1 MDATKDPDGPF
12 GIRDLIAFS
21 ASSVLARASASLR
34 SALMRCPDPVRR
46 PTPVLVRPLAH
57 LLAAPSILVALAS
70 TGGLETPASA
80 QQVVFD
86 AGSDN
91 GFFTPFNSSNAA
103 TVRYG
108 DSGWL
113 GPGPGAPGVVLGSIT
128 LRLAT
133 WGSALPGTTDVEFT
147 LNDGDPSGLVFGTGA
162 VLYATT
168 ITGVELPA
176 AAFPPDAAY
185 FELEIPLPNVATL
198 GGFNNVGWS
207 IRCRNFSYQGQF
219 GFQVS
224 TCGAQYVG
232 FYTNNASYFNGST
245 WSLFSFGQDP
255 CTQVANY
262 SVTIRSA
269 GCAADLDG
277 DGEVS
282 AKDLATLLASWGEIG
297 KDLPSDLDGDGVV
310 DALDLASLLGAWGA
324 CP

>member
-1 MDATKDPDGPF
+1 MRRF
-12 GIRDLIAFS
+12 
-21 ASSVLARASASLR
+21 R
-34 SALMRCPDPVRR
+34 SARIPARVP
-46 PTPVLVRPLAH
+46 
-57 LLAAPSILVALAS
+57 AAPCTIVALAAA
-70 TGGLETPASA
+70 GLPVATSSA

-91 GFFTPFNSSNAA
+91 GFFTPFNASNAA
-103 TVRYG
+103 TVKYG

-133 WGSALPGTTDVEFT
+133 WGSPLPGSTDLEFT

-162 VLYATT
+162 VLYSTT

-185 FELEIPLPNVATL
+185 FELDVPLPNVATL

-207 IRCRNFSYQGQF
+207 IRCRNFSFQGQF

-224 TCGAQYVG
+224 TCGAQYAG
-232 FYTNNASYFNGST
+232 FYTNNASYFNGSS
-245 WSLFSFGQDP
+245 WSLFSFGPDP

-269 GCAADLDG
+269 GCAGDLDG
-277 DGEVS
+277 DGEVA

-297 KDLPSDLDGDGVV
+297 KNLPSDLNADGTV
-310 DALDLASLLGAWGA
+310 DALDLASLLGAWGQ